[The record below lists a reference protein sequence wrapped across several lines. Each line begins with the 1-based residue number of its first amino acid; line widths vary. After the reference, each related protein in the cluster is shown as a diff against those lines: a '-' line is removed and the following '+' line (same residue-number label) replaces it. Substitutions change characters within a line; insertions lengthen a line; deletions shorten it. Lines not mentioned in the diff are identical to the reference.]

1 MITVWFLA
9 CKITNLNFE
18 DTNTY
23 NVYLYGSGTSQ
34 KVTFYRLLTINFGCF
49 GYFQPTFCETIYTL
63 LEYTESV
70 QFMWMLVEGI
80 HLHNII
86 AVSFFSGKPNYV
98 FYYILGWGKSDNTES
113 LTVAT
118 HSRMGKS
125 SIYPKSNCRDTSW
138 NG

>member
-1 MITVWFLA
+1 MNIY
-9 CKITNLNFE
+9 E
-18 DTNTY
+18 
-23 NVYLYGSGTSQ
+23 SGTSQ
-34 KVTFYRLLTINFGCF
+34 KVTFYRLLTINFGRF
-49 GYFQPTFCETIYTL
+49 GDFQPTFCETIYTL

-98 FYYILGWGKSDNTES
+98 FYYILGWGKSDNTGS

-118 HSRMGKS
+118 HPGMVKS
-125 SIYPKSNCRDTSW
+125 SIYRKSHFFLIYKSSPFRKYTMNPMD
-138 NG
+138 GVGV

>member
-1 MITVWFLA
+1 M
-9 CKITNLNFE
+9 KIL
-18 DTNTY
+18 TY
-23 NVYLYGSGTSQ
+23 NVNIYESGTSQ
-34 KVTFYRLLTINFGCF
+34 KVTFYRLLTINFSCF

-98 FYYILGWGKSDNTES
+98 FYYILGWGKSDNTGS
-113 LTVAT
+113 FTVAT
-118 HSRMGKS
+118 HTGMGKS
-125 SIYPKSNCRDTSW
+125 RI
-138 NG
+138 